1 MRSSAAVT
9 FESACALFEPLVAA
23 GVRRDLAA
31 DMADAPTLAAS
42 LGRLRECLT
51 ANAFTVGGRRVSL
64 ERVARAFDRVTREEG
79 FHVLNDW
86 DGKSDR
92 VNENSIPVDVLDYIV
107 RERGG
112 DPADAGVVAVLIDY
126 YLVHVL
132 ELFALRAW
140 DAGDAD
146 ENLDRIA
153 ALLEQL
159 QGPGGSGQAF
169 VNGAESLLL
178 LATSHFE
185 LHERGYALLLDRVR
199 TLNRD
204 HQTRIA
210 VSHAA
215 SMGSHLRFGF
225 EASYARDTIFMR
237 DDNVADYP
245 WLCFALLNVMRA
257 LDASRNVEL
266 RTENLELRTE
276 NLELGTQSAEPLVE
290 ALLNGLSADARAFV
304 GEPPPS
310 LTGAEAERAEF
321 SERFHARREE
331 LLGAFEP
338 FRPNEREYSPLS
350 FFFNFAH
357 NVRKGAVVDALLRRQ
372 PWTVSFDD
380 LLTGLPRGDA
390 RNADK
395 HALATTLM
403 TYARLNPDR
412 IRGQLMPVIVYDPAA
427 GRQAFGTTL
436 RRLKS

>member
-1 MRSSAAVT
+1 MRSSAEAT
-9 FESACALFEPLVAA
+9 FDSACALFEPLVAA

-31 DMADAPTLAAS
+31 EMADAPTLAAS
-42 LGRLRECLT
+42 LRRLRECLT
-51 ANAFTVGGRRVSL
+51 ANAFTVGGQRVSL
-64 ERVARAFDRVTREEG
+64 ERVVRAFDRATREEG

-146 ENLDRIA
+146 GNLDRIA

-169 VNGAESLLL
+169 VSGAESLLL

-204 HQTRIA
+204 HRTRIA
-210 VSHAA
+210 VGHAA

-257 LDASRNVEL
+257 LDDY
-266 RTENLELRTE
+266 ENLELRTE
-276 NLELGTQSAEPLVE
+276 NVELGTRTPDVLVE

-304 GEPPPS
+304 GEAPPS
-310 LTGAEAERAEF
+310 LAGVEAERAEF
-321 SERFHARREE
+321 RERFQARREE

-357 NVRKGAVVDALLRRQ
+357 NVRKGAVVDALLRRR
-372 PWTVSFDD
+372 PWAVSFDD

-395 HALATTLM
+395 HQLATTLM

-427 GRQAFGTTL
+427 GRQAFGTTV
-436 RRLKS
+436 RRLRS